1 VSEDAKG
8 SSAGTSRRNVMM
20 LGLGAAAVA
29 GVGGYYFLGGDTE
42 AQSGKGNPLFAQL
55 MEKGALPDHP
65 VGDANAPVTIIEYS
79 SMTCP
84 HCANFHKTILP
95 DLKKK
100 YIETGKVRYIVR
112 EFPLNNLAVTAAMLT
127 RCAAPEKYNP
137 FVEAIYE
144 KQSVWAFGEGLPEGE
159 KKPLDQLFNIA
170 KQVGMSKKS
179 FDECLGDQA
188 LLDNIIKVRT
198 RGNEVF
204 KVQSTPTFFVNGT
217 MVRGVSSLRQLE
229 EAMEPFLKG

>member
-1 VSEDAKG
+1 MSEDAKG
-8 SSAGTSRRNVMM
+8 SSAGTSRRNVIM

-29 GVGGYYFLGGDTE
+29 GIGGYYFLGGDSQAE
-42 AQSGKGNPLFAQL
+42 SGKSNSMADKLL
-55 MEKGALPDHP
+55 EKGALPDHP

-84 HCANFHKTILP
+84 HCANFHNTILP

-100 YIETGKVRYIVR
+100 YVETGKVRYIVR
-112 EFPLNNLAVTAAMLT
+112 EFPLNPAAVTAAMLT
-127 RCAAPEKYNP
+127 RCVAPEKYNP

-144 KQSVWAFGEGLPEGE
+144 KQALWAFGKGLPEGQH
-159 KKPLDQLFNIA
+159 KPLEQLFDLA

-179 FDECLGDQA
+179 FDECLADQA
-188 LLDNIIKVRT
+188 LLDNIVKVRT

>member
-1 VSEDAKG
+1 MSEDAKG
-8 SSAGTSRRNVMM
+8 SSAGPSRRNVMM

-29 GVGGYYFLGGDTE
+29 GIGGYYFLGGDSE
-42 AQSGKGNPLFAQL
+42 AKSGKSDSMADKL

-84 HCANFHKTILP
+84 HCANFHKTVLP
-95 DLKKK
+95 SLKEK
-100 YIETGKVRYIVR
+100 YISTGKVRYIVR
-112 EFPLNNLAVTAAMLT
+112 EFPLNNLAVTASMLT
-127 RCAAPEKYNP
+127 RCAAPEKYNA
-137 FVEAIYE
+137 FVEAIYD
-144 KQSVWAFGEGLPEGE
+144 KQDVWAFGKGLPEGE
-159 KKPLDQLFNIA
+159 NKPLDRLFDIA

-179 FDECLGDQA
+179 FDECLADQA

-204 KVQSTPTFFVNGT
+204 NVQSTPTFFVNGT
-217 MVRGVSSLRQLE
+217 LVRGVSSLKQLE